1 MDRGWSEGRSE
12 GCGDGLERGG
22 VVRVWSELCLC
33 VYRAG
38 YAEDSFESTRLVALP
53 RAELA
58 VQPACPKRYSSR
70 ATAHCPVAA
79 LGRPTHCG
87 EAPPPLQPPV
97 AAHGAA
103 LNPCQ
108 LSAIECAP
116 VNFQERAKS
125 LPMPGYHRR
134 RLEHCQQPK
143 RSSNQLEAT
152 SQKKPAAAAIAQ
164 RPALRTAP

>member
-1 MDRGWSEGRSE
+1 M
-12 GCGDGLERGG
+12 CGDGLERGG

-58 VQPACPKRYSSR
+58 VQPACPKRCSGR
-70 ATAHCPVAA
+70 TTAYRPVAA

-97 AAHGAA
+97 TAHGAA

-108 LSAIECAP
+108 LPAIECAP
-116 VNFQERAKS
+116 VDVQERAKS
-125 LPMPGYHRR
+125 LPMPGYHRG

-152 SQKKPAAAAIAQ
+152 SCSSN
-164 RPALRTAP
+164 RTATSMAHSALSSTV